1 MKTKL
6 IALIVVAVITV
17 SFTFIKKS
25 DSRSEN
31 RSVNNNNKAA
41 FTAVDKNQFN

>member
-6 IALIVVAVITV
+6 IALFVVAVITV

-25 DSRSEN
+25 GSKSTN
-31 RSVNNNNKAA
+31 HVNNIDNKTAL
-41 FTAVDKNQFN
+41 TAVDKGQFN

>member
-25 DSRSEN
+25 ESK
-31 RSVNNNNKAA
+31 SVNQSLTIKNNTAL
-41 FTAVDKNQFN
+41 TAVDKNQFN